1 MYFGCRLAMD
11 TKRAISIIGTGDFG
25 CALAKRLIQNGYQVT
40 IGSRSPLN
48 RNLQKRDEILKAA
61 HLVSVRDCIIASNM
75 VIVAIPYKYADSLKI
90 HEDFLQGK
98 FLVDVSNPS
107 KRSEEKSNA

>member
-1 MYFGCRLAMD
+1 MD

-61 HLVSVRDCIIASNM
+61 HLVSVRATLSTFVFIVYNWPYLKAMDVKLASY
-75 VIVAIPYKYADSLKI
+75 VV
-90 HEDFLQGK
+90 
-98 FLVDVSNPS
+98 LVG
-107 KRSEEKSNA
+107 